1 MESDQAGDR
10 GELIPIVS
18 QRVRQLVA
26 AGVAALIAE
35 ITEQQA
41 DYFLLSGE
49 GQKATH
55 CVRDVR
61 VLQRA
66 AQTLES

>member
-1 MESDQAGDR
+1 
-10 GELIPIVS
+10 V
-18 QRVRQLVA
+18 VA
-26 AGVAALIAE
+26 LLAE

-41 DYFLLSGE
+41 NYFLLSGE
-49 GQKATH
+49 GQKATR
-55 CVRDVR
+55 CMRDVR